1 MREFNAAPRRVRAG
15 WDAAKVARVWLGWT
29 HAKSALLGHRTPKT
43 KIEQRREQQT
53 DRRQEVLEQQLAGLQ
68 AWLATNPR
76 ATTRTTYDTWRDR
89 ENRRRGEDDPSFVRS
104 ATLIGNF
111 AVPFDRLVELAR
123 REPDESEE
131 QDAASEEV
139 VPGIGTDR
147 RVADGSTLAA
157 NLKAAR
163 LARGMSRTELTVRA
177 GLAEGHVTR
186 MEQGRI
192 QAPVFPSMVKIAVAL
207 SVPLDYFVTP
217 NAKVP
222 GASPAARGKRTKKR

>member
-1 MREFNAAPRRVRAG
+1 
-15 WDAAKVARVWLGWT
+15 
-29 HAKSALLGHRTPKT
+29 
-43 KIEQRREQQT
+43 
-53 DRRQEVLEQQLAGLQ
+53 
-68 AWLATNPR
+68 
-76 ATTRTTYDTWRDR
+76 
-89 ENRRRGEDDPSFVRS
+89 
-104 ATLIGNF
+104 LIGNF